1 MDRHIPGPGIKVANL
16 PTLQS
21 YRIAQI
27 ASIVDINHLP
37 ITFSL
42 VVRLSLPMHSSGKQ
56 DVRSYTMGRG
66 RGHTGPGTN
75 SHADTSVSDSRDKCG
90 HGTSLNYVTENCAG
104 QDSHFPKS
112 PKQQARVSAQS
123 DLVPY
128 LVATV

>member
-42 VVRLSLPMHSSGKQ
+42 VVRLSSPMHSSGKDGVLLPGCAFVHDGTWSRTHRAGDEQ
-56 DVRSYTMGRG
+56 PRG
-66 RGHTGPGTN
+66 YQRLRFT
-75 SHADTSVSDSRDKCG
+75 
-90 HGTSLNYVTENCAG
+90 
-104 QDSHFPKS
+104 
-112 PKQQARVSAQS
+112 
-123 DLVPY
+123 
-128 LVATV
+128 